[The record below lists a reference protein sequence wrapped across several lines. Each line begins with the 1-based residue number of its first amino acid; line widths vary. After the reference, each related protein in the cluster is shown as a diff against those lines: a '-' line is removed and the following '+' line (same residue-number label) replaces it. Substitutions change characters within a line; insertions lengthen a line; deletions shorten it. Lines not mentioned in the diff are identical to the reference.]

1 MRCRG
6 ESGCAMSASGLRGG
20 VPLCYYRRA
29 MNTRPSITIPES
41 ELRFLFARSG
51 GPGGQ
56 NVQKVET
63 KVTVVFD
70 YLASSCLTWEEK
82 GRIGRHATVQSKLD
96 SDGAIA
102 IVSQEHRTQ
111 ARNREEAIKK
121 LHALLAHALYKPRK
135 RVPTKK
141 TRSSERR
148 RLQGKRMRSEVKDAR
163 RRVGRSTD
171 E

>member
-1 MRCRG
+1 MDAHR
-6 ESGCAMSASGLRGG
+6 LL
-20 VPLCYYRRA
+20 V
-29 MNTRPSITIPES
+29 IPET

-63 KVTVVFD
+63 KVTVIFN
-70 YLASSCLTWEEK
+70 YISSACLTWEEK
-82 GRIGRHATVQSKLD
+82 GRIGRHSGVQAKLD

-102 IVSQEHRTQ
+102 ITSQEHRTQ
-111 ARNREEAIKK
+111 ARNKEEAVKK
-121 LHALLAHALYKPRK
+121 LYALLALALYKPRK

-148 RLQGKRMRSEVKDAR
+148 RVQGKRFRSEVKGGR
-163 RRVGRSTD
+163 KRVSTD
-171 E
+171 SEE